1 MPPNEQIESGVV
13 TASFSWEPFGMT
25 RSGEARAVAT
35 PSELPRAPRR
45 SLLVLTCMDARID
58 PLSGFGLRLGDAHVL
73 RNAGA
78 EVTDDV
84 LRSLRLSHAAAG
96 TRDVW
101 LVGHTDCVAHGG
113 SDERVEASLR
123 RSIGQIARMGGL
135 ATGFRVRT
143 FRYDLRSGRMTE
155 LRLSTDDHDE
165 IA

>member
-1 MPPNEQIESGVV
+1 
-13 TASFSWEPFGMT
+13 MT
-25 RSGEARAVAT
+25 RLTEAPAAGT
-35 PSELPRAPRR
+35 LSELPRAPRR

-58 PLSGFGLRLGDAHVL
+58 PLAGFGLRLGDAHVL

-84 LRSLRLSHAAAG
+84 LRSLSLSHVAAG
-96 TRDVW
+96 TREVW

-123 RSIGQIARMGGL
+123 RSIGRIARMN
-135 ATGFRVRT
+135 ASAAEPVRVRA

-155 LRLSTDDHDE
+155 LRLPTHDHDGLGGP
-165 IA
+165 

>member
-1 MPPNEQIESGVV
+1 V
-13 TASFSWEPFGMT
+13 TFSWEPFGMT
-25 RSGEARAVAT
+25 RGGEAPAGAT
-35 PSELPRAPRR
+35 PSALPRAPRR

-58 PLSGFGLRLGDAHVL
+58 PLAAFGLGLGDAHVL

-84 LRSLRLSHAAAG
+84 LRSLSLSHAAAG
-96 TRDVW
+96 TREVW

-123 RSIGQIARMGGL
+123 RSSERIARMGGP
-135 ATGFRVRT
+135 AAGFRVRA

-155 LRLSTDDHDE
+155 LHDVTARRPSSDPQAPHTDKRD
-165 IA
+165 

>member
-1 MPPNEQIESGVV
+1 M
-13 TASFSWEPFGMT
+13 ASFSWEPFGRT
-25 RSGEARAVAT
+25 RSGEAPAAAT
-35 PSELPRAPRR
+35 PSGLPRAPRR

-58 PLSGFGLRLGDAHVL
+58 PLSAFGLRLGDAHVL

-96 TRDVW
+96 TREVW

-123 RSIGQIARMGGL
+123 RSVEQIARMGELAAGL
-135 ATGFRVRT
+135 RVRA
-143 FRYDLRSGRMTE
+143 FRYDLRSGRLTE
-155 LRLSTDDHDE
+155 LRLATHDHDE
-165 IA
+165 TA

>member
-1 MPPNEQIESGVV
+1 MTRIGEAPAGV
-13 TASFSWEPFGMT
+13 TASG
-25 RSGEARAVAT
+25 
-35 PSELPRAPRR
+35 LPRAPRR

-58 PLSGFGLRLGDAHVL
+58 PLSAFGLGLGDAHVL

-84 LRSLRLSHAAAG
+84 LRSLRLSHAAG
-96 TRDVW
+96 TREVW

-123 RSIGQIARMGGL
+123 RSVEQIAHMGGL
-135 ATGFRVRT
+135 AARFRVRA
-143 FRYDLRSGRMTE
+143 FRYDLRSGRVTE
-155 LRLSTDDHDE
+155 LRLPTRDDDE